1 MKISVFGLG
10 YVGCVSL
17 ACLADKGHAM
27 IGIDLD
33 DDKVQLINDGKSTI
47 VEKKTD
53 PMIYNGIKN
62 NKIIA
67 TTNPNFAIKN
77 TDIAFVCVGT
87 PNLDN
92 GLLDMSNIYRVAE
105 MIGDELSK
113 KKTFFTVIIRS
124 TVMPG
129 TYEKVSDIIAKKSNK
144 KINID
149 FGLVLNPEFL
159 REGTAVSDF
168 FNPPYTIIGT
178 DSKKSSKII
187 KKLFSFLDA
196 PFFEVD
202 KEVTEL
208 IKFLNNSYHALKVAF
223 TNEVGR
229 ISKKLNVDSRHLM
242 HLFVSDEILNISSK
256 YFNPGFSYGGSCLP
270 KDLSAF
276 KAIAKNSNVKT
287 PIIDSISRSNDI
299 HDQYVYEKI
308 LNLKKNKIGIHGLS
322 FKSGTDDLRFSPS
335 LRLCE
340 NLVKSGLDIKI
351 FDENVTLSMVK
362 GKNKDFLFNNLPDIE
377 KLIISDINDFIRDLD
392 VIVIVHKY
400 ENTQDILK
408 SLNDSIIII
417 DLAFNSKLINK
428 KNYNGLLW

>member
-47 VEKKTD
+47 VEEKTD

-113 KKTFFTVIIRS
+113 KKTFFTVVIRS

-129 TYEKVSDIIAKKSNK
+129 TYERVSDIIAKKSNK

-159 REGTAVSDF
+159 REGT
-168 FNPPYTIIGT
+168 G
-178 DSKKSSKII
+178 SK
-187 KKLFSFLDA
+187 
-196 PFFEVD
+196 
-202 KEVTEL
+202 
-208 IKFLNNSYHALKVAF
+208 
-223 TNEVGR
+223 
-229 ISKKLNVDSRHLM
+229 
-242 HLFVSDEILNISSK
+242 
-256 YFNPGFSYGGSCLP
+256 
-270 KDLSAF
+270 
-276 KAIAKNSNVKT
+276 
-287 PIIDSISRSNDI
+287 
-299 HDQYVYEKI
+299 
-308 LNLKKNKIGIHGLS
+308 
-322 FKSGTDDLRFSPS
+322 
-335 LRLCE
+335 
-340 NLVKSGLDIKI
+340 
-351 FDENVTLSMVK
+351 
-362 GKNKDFLFNNLPDIE
+362 
-377 KLIISDINDFIRDLD
+377 
-392 VIVIVHKY
+392 
-400 ENTQDILK
+400 
-408 SLNDSIIII
+408 
-417 DLAFNSKLINK
+417 
-428 KNYNGLLW
+428 